1 MCLITNRGYFLRRI
15 WFQVCVCARLLL
27 TAAAATLSC
36 AYLKCASGN
45 GILDIR
51 VSKKSEVSTLS
62 VNYSI
67 KMGDN

>member
-1 MCLITNRGYFLRRI
+1 MFDELIGGISCAEYGFK
-15 WFQVCVCARLLL
+15 CGVCARLLL